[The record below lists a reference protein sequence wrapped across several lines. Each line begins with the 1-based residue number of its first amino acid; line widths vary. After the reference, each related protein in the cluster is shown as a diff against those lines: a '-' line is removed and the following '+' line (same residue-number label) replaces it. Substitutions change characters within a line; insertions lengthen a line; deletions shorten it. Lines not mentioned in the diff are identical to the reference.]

1 MKLIL
6 DTYLNLLCVW
16 KYVDKTSQSTAVV
29 CRLHAFLTT
38 QCYLKLMK
46 VIVHKFAVADSFNFS
61 EIFGGHVALS
71 VNRGF
76 CMNL

>member
-16 KYVDKTSQSTAVV
+16 KYVDKTSQSTADV
-29 CRLHAFLTT
+29 CRLHAFPTT

-46 VIVHKFAVADSFNFS
+46 VIVHEFAVADSFNFS
-61 EIFGGHVALS
+61 QFISCLMS
-71 VNRGF
+71 LR
-76 CMNL
+76 